1 VTEVLDNPTG
11 RLGRPEEAADLVA
24 FAASPL
30 AGYINGASLRIDGGS
45 TAVV

>member
-1 VTEVLDNPTG
+1 
-11 RLGRPEEAADLVA
+11 VA

-30 AGYINGASLRIDGGS
+30 ADYIYGANLRMDGGS